1 MVMPSTTARH
11 IIMTDEETE
20 NILQSAQDCVNSEC
34 SIDEVDD
41 LLQVLKS
48 TEKDLEDRLE
58 KIMNL
63 VGQLQH
69 INQKEERQT
78 DEVRQ
83 FVKDMLRVFSH
94 DVSIAVVTDF
104 RPKSPFDGIIAH
116 TWFFLLFQQKPLVFP
131 AGFSGDI
138 SKKSLT
144 AYDALPPK
152 PWKPS
157 AP

>member
-34 SIDEVDD
+34 SVDEVDD

-63 VGQLQH
+63 VAQLQH
-69 INQKEERQT
+69 INEKEERQT

-83 FVKDMLRVFSH
+83 FVKDMLRVFSS
-94 DVSIAVVTDF
+94 DVRTGDD
-104 RPKSPFDGIIAH
+104 R
-116 TWFFLLFQQKPLVFP
+116 
-131 AGFSGDI
+131 FST
-138 SKKSLT
+138 KKSL
-144 AYDALPPK
+144 
-152 PWKPS
+152 
-157 AP
+157 